1 MNWLVRMARW
11 FGYSRALCLCLLAA
25 LVFLRVSDPAVLQEL
40 RVRVFDLYQVIQ
52 PRLRTIKPVVI
63 VDIDEKS
70 LKALG
75 QWPWPRTRVADLVSQ
90 LTRMGAAVIA
100 FDIIFAEPDRMSPA
114 LAAQSFRDI
123 DDETRKKLQALP
135 SNDLI
140 MADAIRHSRVVLGDS
155 ALPTPQAEPQKL
167 AVGVATLGGDARPY
181 LFTFPGLLRNLPVLQ
196 AAAAGRG
203 LVTIKNEADGIVR
216 RVPMVMVAQG
226 TLVPSLTFEMLRVAT
241 RTSTIL
247 LRMDAAGVK
256 SVAVPGFDL
265 PTDRNGQVWVHFAKH
280 DPALYVSAI
289 DVLEGRVPAD
299 RFDHKLVLVG
309 TSATGLFDVKTTPLD
324 AVLPG
329 VEVHAQV
336 LESALSHS
344 ILSAPNYAIA
354 IELAAAVLVSLFII
368 MVGPSIGALTMLV
381 LGAVVAAM
389 LVGGSWYF
397 FTEQK
402 LLIDATFPLLA
413 TALIYLTLTFSNYLR
428 EQLERRRIRSAFGQ
442 YLSPALVEK
451 LAQSHEGLTLGGEDR
466 EMTVMFSDVR
476 GFTTISETYKDDP
489 QGLTT
494 LMNNFLTPMTNAII
508 ERNGTIDK
516 YIGDAIMAFWNAPLR
531 DGAHEINACHAT
543 LDMLDRVAAINV
555 QREQEARAGGARFIP
570 LKIGIGLNTGRCVVG
585 NMGSQL
591 RFNYSVLGDSV
602 NLASRLEGQSKTYGV
617 PIIIGERTASA
628 ALDHFAILEIDRVTV
643 KGKTEPETIYTIVGR
658 DDVRRDSRFQE
669 VRGVFDDM
677 LSLYRSQKF
686 DAAHKAV
693 IQARAAAVGMGLD
706 GLLDI
711 YSIRIGSF
719 QKDAPPH
726 DWSGVFVLD
735 SK

>member
-1 MNWLVRMARW
+1 MTWLSRMAQW
-11 FGYSRALCLCLLAA
+11 FGLSRALCLCLLVA
-25 LVFLRVSDPAVLQEL
+25 LVFLRVSDPAPLQEL
-40 RVRVFDLYQVIQ
+40 RARVFDLYQVIK
-52 PRLRTIKPVVI
+52 PRVRKIKPVVI

-75 QWPWPRTRVADLVSQ
+75 QWPWPRTQVADLINR
-90 LTRMGAAVIA
+90 LTKMGAAVIA
-100 FDIIFAEPDRMSPA
+100 FDIIFAEPDRLSPA
-114 LAAQSFRDI
+114 LAAETFRDI
-123 DDETRKKLQALP
+123 DDATRKKLLALP

-140 MADAIRHSRVVLGDS
+140 MADAMRHSRVVLGDS
-155 ALPTPQAEPQKL
+155 ALPTPQSDPQEL
-167 AVGVATLGGDARPY
+167 AVGVATLGGDAKPF

-196 AAAAGRG
+196 QAAAGRG

-216 RVPMVMVAQG
+216 RVPMVMMAQG
-226 TLVPSLTFEMLRVAT
+226 ILMPSLTFEMLRVAAH
-241 RTSTIL
+241 TSTIL
-247 LRMDAAGVK
+247 LKMDAAGIK

-280 DPALYVSAI
+280 DPALYVSAV
-289 DVLEGRVPAD
+289 DVLQGRVPPG

-336 LESALSHS
+336 LESALTGSV
-344 ILSAPNYAIA
+344 LSLPNYAIA
-354 IELAAAVLVSLFII
+354 AELAAAVLIGLMII
-368 MVGPSIGALTMLV
+368 MVGPSLGALPMLA
-381 LGAVVAAM
+381 LGGIVIAA

-402 LLIDATFPLLA
+402 LLLDATFPLLA
-413 TALIYLTLTFSNYLR
+413 IALIYLTLIFSNYFR
-428 EQLERRRIRSAFGQ
+428 EQLQRRRIRSAFGQ
-442 YLSPALVEK
+442 YLAPALVEK
-451 LAQSHEGLTLGGEDR
+451 LAQSREGLTLGGEDR
-466 EMTVMFSDVR
+466 EMTIMFSDVR
-476 GFTTISETYKDDP
+476 GFTTISEIFKDDP

-516 YIGDAIMAFWNAPLR
+516 YIGDAVMAFWNAPLR
-531 DGAHEINACHAT
+531 DGGHEINACHAT
-543 LDMLDRVAAINV
+543 LDMLDQVDIINAK
-555 QREQEARAGGARFIP
+555 REQEAQAAGQRFIP
-570 LKIGIGLNTGRCVVG
+570 IKIGIGLNTGHCVVG
-585 NMGSQL
+585 NMGSEL

-617 PIIIGERTASA
+617 PIIIGERTAKA
-628 ALDHFAILEIDRVTV
+628 ADGHFAMLEIDRVTV
-643 KGKTEPETIYTIVGR
+643 KGKTEPETIYTIIGR
-658 DDVRRDSRFQE
+658 DDVLRTSRFQE
-669 VRGVFDDM
+669 VRGVFDEM
-677 LSLYRSQKF
+677 MTLYRHQNF

-693 IQARAAAVGMGLD
+693 VQIRAAAEGMGLD
-706 GLLDI
+706 RLLDI

-719 QKDAPPH
+719 QKDAPPK
-726 DWSGVFVLD
+726 DWNGVFVLD